1 MNTFRAGGH
10 PSEEQLIEFAVS
22 GGPPEIREHAAA
34 CTLCTDIVKEFR
46 KVKERV
52 DSVGEE
58 EVPERVKHH
67 ILNLA
72 RYGRGAGFLQALFSN
87 PFLIALAVAITIILL
102 YFLVGSE
109 VFREQ

>member
-1 MNTFRAGGH
+1 MNTIRAGEH
-10 PSEEQLIEFAVS
+10 PSEEKLMELAIS
-22 GGPPEIREHAAA
+22 GGPPEIREHAGA
-34 CTLCTDIVKEFR
+34 CALCTDIVKEFR
-46 KVKERV
+46 KVKEHV

-58 EVPERVKHH
+58 DVPERVKLH
-67 ILNLA
+67 IFNVT

-87 PFLIALAVAITIILL
+87 PFLIALAVAIVIILL